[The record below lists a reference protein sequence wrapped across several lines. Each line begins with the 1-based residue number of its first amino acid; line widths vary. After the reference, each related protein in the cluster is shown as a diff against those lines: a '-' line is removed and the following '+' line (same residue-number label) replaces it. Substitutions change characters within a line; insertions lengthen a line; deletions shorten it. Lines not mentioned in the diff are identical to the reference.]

1 MVSKVLC
8 SSLIMV
14 TYYFSPG
21 NATWFLKL
29 YGSLK
34 ASSIVSSL
42 TSSLVSNETHVCG
55 SIRGM
60 LFGIHVSMLCG
71 FSGVICGFF
80 GGSLVP
86 MIACSAFFLKH
97 AV

>member
-14 TYYFSPG
+14 TYYFPPG

-42 TSSLVSNETHVCG
+42 TSSLVSNETCLWFHKRYALWYPR
-55 SIRGM
+55 SYALWILWSDMWFLWR
-60 LFGIHVSMLCG
+60 LFGSHDSMLC
-71 FSGVICGFF
+71 I
-80 GGSLVP
+80 
-86 MIACSAFFLKH
+86 FLKH